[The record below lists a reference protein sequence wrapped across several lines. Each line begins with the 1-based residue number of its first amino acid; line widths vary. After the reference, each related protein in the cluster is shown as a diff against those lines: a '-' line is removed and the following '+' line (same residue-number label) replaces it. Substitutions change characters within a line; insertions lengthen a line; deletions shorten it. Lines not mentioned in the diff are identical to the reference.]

1 MVRVRGF
8 EPPASAFQV
17 RSSGLSELHPVELAF
32 PTGIE
37 PACLPVR
44 SRALVQLSY
53 GKNWCDVWDSSPC
66 CCAENADAWP
76 LAERRMIGSGRRI
89 RTCRDLINSQ
99 AHPPRAVD
107 RNKLV
112 DRLGVEPSASC
123 LQGISPPRRSARG
136 ARTWFRATLSC
147 SSGRRYHQI
156 SFPSVRPARIELA
169 SSEWHSEALPI
180 DQGRMVGV
188 PRIELGM
195 HIGAGFTDPLSH
207 QTWRHP
213 IGCSGPNRTALPRG
227 YEPRELPMLHAASK
241 VARLELTRMRR
252 STSVRS
258 QNWRTAEVLIPNAL
272 RHPSRFERARGTRR
286 VDCPLEHV
294 PEKACP
300 GLDPGWEPVF
310 GKDHAPAIS

>member
-8 EPPASAFQV
+8 EPPTSAFQV

-53 GKNWCDVWDSSPC
+53 GKNWYDVWDSNPC

-89 RTCRDLINSQ
+89 RTCRILINSQ
-99 AHPPRAVD
+99 AHPPRTVD
-107 RNKLV
+107 RNELV

-123 LQGISPPRRSARG
+123 LQGISPPRRLAQRKRVHARLLENG

-147 SSGRRYHQI
+147 SSGRRFHQI

-180 DQGRMVGV
+180 DQGRMVG
-188 PRIELGM
+188 
-195 HIGAGFTDPLSH
+195 
-207 QTWRHP
+207 
-213 IGCSGPNRTALPRG
+213 NRG
-227 YEPRELPMLHAASK
+227 IEPRVPKAQVLQTRSVTRLGITRIWLQGSELNRLCLSAS
-241 VARLELTRMRR
+241 AYEADQRP
-252 STSVRS
+252 
-258 QNWRTAEVLIPNAL
+258 VLIPA
-272 RHPSRFERARGTRR
+272 SRVRG
-286 VDCPLEHV
+286 LNSI
-294 PEKACP
+294 ACRQYIRGQQNLADSR
-300 GLDPGWEPVF
+300 GLDPQCLAASIPLRTGARHSPR
-310 GKDHAPAIS
+310 

>member
-8 EPPASAFQV
+8 EPPTSAFQV

-53 GKNWCDVWDSSPC
+53 GKNWYDVWDSNPC

-76 LAERRMIGSGRRI
+76 LAERRVIGSGRRI
-89 RTCRDLINSQ
+89 RTCRILINSQ
-99 AHPPRAVD
+99 AHPPRTVD
-107 RNKLV
+107 RNEMV

-123 LQGISPPRRSARG
+123 LQGISPPRRPAQRKRVHARLLENG

-147 SSGRRYHQI
+147 SSGRRFHQI

-180 DQGRMVGV
+180 DQGRMVG
-188 PRIELGM
+188 
-195 HIGAGFTDPLSH
+195 
-207 QTWRHP
+207 
-213 IGCSGPNRTALPRG
+213 NRG
-227 YEPRELPMLHAASK
+227 IEPRVPKAQVLQTRSVTRLGITRIWLQGSELNRLCLSASAYEADQRP
-241 VARLELTRMRR
+241 VLVPASR
-252 STSVRS
+252 VRGLNS
-258 QNWRTAEVLIPNAL
+258 IACRQYIRGQQNLAD
-272 RHPSRFERARGTRR
+272 SR
-286 VDCPLEHV
+286 
-294 PEKACP
+294 
-300 GLDPGWEPVF
+300 GLDPQCLAASIPLRTGARHSPR
-310 GKDHAPAIS
+310 

>member
-8 EPPASAFQV
+8 EPPTSAFQV

-53 GKNWCDVWDSSPC
+53 GKNWYDVWDSNPC

-89 RTCRDLINSQ
+89 RTCRILINSQ
-99 AHPPRAVD
+99 AHPPRTVD
-107 RNKLV
+107 RNELV

-123 LQGISPPRRSARG
+123 LQGISPPRRPAQRKRVPARLLENG

-147 SSGRRYHQI
+147 SSGRRFHQI

-180 DQGRMVGV
+180 DQGRMVG
-188 PRIELGM
+188 
-195 HIGAGFTDPLSH
+195 
-207 QTWRHP
+207 
-213 IGCSGPNRTALPRG
+213 NRG
-227 YEPRELPMLHAASK
+227 IEPRVPKAQVLQTRSVTRLGITRIWLQGSELNRLCLSASAYEADQRP
-241 VARLELTRMRR
+241 VLVPASR
-252 STSVRS
+252 VRGLNS
-258 QNWRTAEVLIPNAL
+258 IACRQYIRGQQNLAD
-272 RHPSRFERARGTRR
+272 SR
-286 VDCPLEHV
+286 
-294 PEKACP
+294 
-300 GLDPGWEPVF
+300 GLDPQCLAASIPLRTGARHSPR
-310 GKDHAPAIS
+310 

>member
-8 EPPASAFQV
+8 EPPTSAFQV

-53 GKNWCDVWDSSPC
+53 GKNWCDVWDSNPC

-89 RTCRDLINSQ
+89 RTCRILINSQ
-99 AHPPRAVD
+99 AHPPRTVD
-107 RNKLV
+107 RNELV

-123 LQGISPPRRSARG
+123 LQGISPPRRPAQRKRVHARLLENG

-147 SSGRRYHQI
+147 SSGRRFHQI

-180 DQGRMVGV
+180 DQGRMVG
-188 PRIELGM
+188 
-195 HIGAGFTDPLSH
+195 
-207 QTWRHP
+207 
-213 IGCSGPNRTALPRG
+213 NRG
-227 YEPRELPMLHAASK
+227 IEPRVPKAQVLQTRSVTRLGITRIWLQGSELNRLCLSASAYEADQRP
-241 VARLELTRMRR
+241 VLVPASR
-252 STSVRS
+252 VRGLNS
-258 QNWRTAEVLIPNAL
+258 IACRQYIRGRQNLAD
-272 RHPSRFERARGTRR
+272 SR
-286 VDCPLEHV
+286 
-294 PEKACP
+294 
-300 GLDPGWEPVF
+300 GLDPQCLAASIPLRTGARHSPR
-310 GKDHAPAIS
+310 

>member
-8 EPPASAFQV
+8 EPPTSAFQV

-53 GKNWCDVWDSSPC
+53 GKNWYDVWDSNPC

-76 LAERRMIGSGRRI
+76 LAERRMNGSGRRI
-89 RTCRDLINSQ
+89 RTCRILINSQ
-99 AHPPRAVD
+99 AHPPRTVD
-107 RNKLV
+107 RNELV

-123 LQGISPPRRSARG
+123 LQGISPPRRPAQRKRVHARLDVKDKRVHARLLENG

-147 SSGRRYHQI
+147 SSSRRFHQI
-156 SFPSVRPARIELA
+156 SFPSAPAFTHDLMQKNTSAFNARLGQKMVRPARIELA
-169 SSEWHSEALPI
+169 SSERHSEALPI

-213 IGCSGPNRTALPRG
+213 IGCSGPNRTAYLVVMSHASCQCSTLRQRLRGLNSLACAAVHPCVRRIGGQPR
-227 YEPRELPMLHAASK
+227 S
-241 VARLELTRMRR
+241 
-252 STSVRS
+252 
-258 QNWRTAEVLIPNAL
+258 
-272 RHPSRFERARGTRR
+272 
-286 VDCPLEHV
+286 
-294 PEKACP
+294 
-300 GLDPGWEPVF
+300 
-310 GKDHAPAIS
+310 

>member
-8 EPPASAFQV
+8 EPPTSAFQV

-53 GKNWCDVWDSSPC
+53 GKNWYDVWDSNPC

-76 LAERRMIGSGRRI
+76 LAERRVIGSGRRI
-89 RTCRDLINSQ
+89 RTCRILINSQ
-99 AHPPRAVD
+99 AHPPRTVD
-107 RNKLV
+107 RNELV

-123 LQGISPPRRSARG
+123 LQGISPPRRPAQRKRVHARLLENG

-147 SSGRRYHQI
+147 SSGRRFHQI

-180 DQGRMVGV
+180 DQGRMVG
-188 PRIELGM
+188 
-195 HIGAGFTDPLSH
+195 
-207 QTWRHP
+207 
-213 IGCSGPNRTALPRG
+213 NRG
-227 YEPRELPMLHAASK
+227 IEPRVPKAQVLQTRSVTRLGITRIWLQGSELNRLCLSASAYEADQRP
-241 VARLELTRMRR
+241 VLVPASR
-252 STSVRS
+252 VRGLNS
-258 QNWRTAEVLIPNAL
+258 IACRQYIRGQQNLAD
-272 RHPSRFERARGTRR
+272 SR
-286 VDCPLEHV
+286 
-294 PEKACP
+294 
-300 GLDPGWEPVF
+300 GLDPQCLAASIPLRTGARHSPR
-310 GKDHAPAIS
+310 

>member
-8 EPPASAFQV
+8 EPPTSAFQV

-53 GKNWCDVWDSSPC
+53 GKNWCDVWDSNPC

-76 LAERRMIGSGRRI
+76 LAERRVIASGRRI
-89 RTCRDLINSQ
+89 RTCRILINSQ
-99 AHPPRAVD
+99 AHPPRTVD
-107 RNKLV
+107 RNELV

-123 LQGISPPRRSARG
+123 LQGISPPRRPAQRMRGHARLLENG

-147 SSGRRYHQI
+147 SSGRRFHQI

-180 DQGRMVGV
+180 DQGRMVG
-188 PRIELGM
+188 
-195 HIGAGFTDPLSH
+195 
-207 QTWRHP
+207 
-213 IGCSGPNRTALPRG
+213 NRG
-227 YEPRELPMLHAASK
+227 IEPRVPKAQVLQTRSVTRLGITRIWLQGSELNRLCLSASAYEADQRP
-241 VARLELTRMRR
+241 VLVPASR
-252 STSVRS
+252 VRGLNS
-258 QNWRTAEVLIPNAL
+258 IACRQYIRGQQNLAD
-272 RHPSRFERARGTRR
+272 SR
-286 VDCPLEHV
+286 
-294 PEKACP
+294 
-300 GLDPGWEPVF
+300 GLDPQCLAASIPLRTGARHSPR
-310 GKDHAPAIS
+310 

>member
-8 EPPASAFQV
+8 EPPTSAFQV

-53 GKNWCDVWDSSPC
+53 GKNWCDVWDSNPC

-76 LAERRMIGSGRRI
+76 LAERRVIGSGRRI
-89 RTCRDLINSQ
+89 RTCRILINSQ
-99 AHPPRAVD
+99 AHPPRTVD
-107 RNKLV
+107 RNELV

-123 LQGISPPRRSARG
+123 LQGISPPRRPAQRKRVHARLLENG

-147 SSGRRYHQI
+147 SSGRRFHQI

-180 DQGRMVGV
+180 DQGRMVG
-188 PRIELGM
+188 
-195 HIGAGFTDPLSH
+195 
-207 QTWRHP
+207 
-213 IGCSGPNRTALPRG
+213 NRG
-227 YEPRELPMLHAASK
+227 IEPRVPKAQVLQTRSVTRLGITRIWLQGSELNRLCLSASAYEADQRP
-241 VARLELTRMRR
+241 VLVPASR
-252 STSVRS
+252 VRGLNS
-258 QNWRTAEVLIPNAL
+258 IACRQYIRGQQNLAD
-272 RHPSRFERARGTRR
+272 SR
-286 VDCPLEHV
+286 
-294 PEKACP
+294 
-300 GLDPGWEPVF
+300 GLDPQCLAASIPLRTGARHSPR
-310 GKDHAPAIS
+310 

>member
-8 EPPASAFQV
+8 EPPTSAFQV

-53 GKNWCDVWDSSPC
+53 GKNESAFTRVLQTMWCDVWDSNPC

-89 RTCRDLINSQ
+89 RTCRILINSQ
-99 AHPPRAVD
+99 AHPPRTVD
-107 RNKLV
+107 RNELV

-123 LQGISPPRRSARG
+123 LQGISPPRRPAQRKRVHARLLENG

-147 SSGRRYHQI
+147 SSGRRFHQI

-180 DQGRMVGV
+180 DQGRMVG
-188 PRIELGM
+188 
-195 HIGAGFTDPLSH
+195 
-207 QTWRHP
+207 
-213 IGCSGPNRTALPRG
+213 NRG
-227 YEPRELPMLHAASK
+227 IEPRVPKAQVLQTRSVTRLGITRIWLQGSELNRLCLSASAYEADQRP
-241 VARLELTRMRR
+241 VLVPASR
-252 STSVRS
+252 VRGLNS
-258 QNWRTAEVLIPNAL
+258 IACRQYIRGQQNLAD
-272 RHPSRFERARGTRR
+272 SR
-286 VDCPLEHV
+286 
-294 PEKACP
+294 
-300 GLDPGWEPVF
+300 GLDPQCLAASIPLRTGARHSPR
-310 GKDHAPAIS
+310 

>member
-8 EPPASAFQV
+8 EPPTSAFQV

-53 GKNWCDVWDSSPC
+53 GKNWYDVWDSNPC

-89 RTCRDLINSQ
+89 RTCRILINSQ
-99 AHPPRAVD
+99 AHPPRTLTGMNWWTD
-107 RNKLV
+107 WEF
-112 DRLGVEPSASC
+112 EPSASC
-123 LQGISPPRRSARG
+123 LQGISPPRRPAQRKRVHARLLENG

-147 SSGRRYHQI
+147 SSGRRFHQI

-180 DQGRMVGV
+180 DQGRMVG
-188 PRIELGM
+188 
-195 HIGAGFTDPLSH
+195 
-207 QTWRHP
+207 
-213 IGCSGPNRTALPRG
+213 NRG
-227 YEPRELPMLHAASK
+227 IEPRVPKAQVLQTRSVTRLGITRIWLQGSELNRLCLSASAYEADQRP
-241 VARLELTRMRR
+241 VLVPASR
-252 STSVRS
+252 VRGLNS
-258 QNWRTAEVLIPNAL
+258 IACRQYIRGQQNLAD
-272 RHPSRFERARGTRR
+272 SR
-286 VDCPLEHV
+286 
-294 PEKACP
+294 
-300 GLDPGWEPVF
+300 GLDPQCLAASIPLRTGARHSPR
-310 GKDHAPAIS
+310 

>member
-8 EPPASAFQV
+8 EPPTSAFQV

-53 GKNWCDVWDSSPC
+53 GKNWCDVWDSNPC

-89 RTCRDLINSQ
+89 RTCRILINSQ
-99 AHPPRAVD
+99 AHPPRTVD
-107 RNKLV
+107 RNELV

-123 LQGISPPRRSARG
+123 LQGISPPRRPAQRKRVHARLLENG

-147 SSGRRYHQI
+147 SSGRRFHQI

-180 DQGRMVGV
+180 DQGRMVG
-188 PRIELGM
+188 
-195 HIGAGFTDPLSH
+195 
-207 QTWRHP
+207 
-213 IGCSGPNRTALPRG
+213 NRG
-227 YEPRELPMLHAASK
+227 IEPRVPKAQVLQTRSVTRLGITRIWLQGSEPMPLPAPSVYKTAP
-241 VARLELTRMRR
+241 VTRPVHSPCWSSRQD
-252 STSVRS
+252 S
-258 QNWRTAEVLIPNAL
+258 NL
-272 RHPSRFERARGTRR
+272 HPSA
-286 VDCPLEHV
+286 
-294 PEKACP
+294 PETDAHP
-300 GLDPGWEPVF
+300 VELRDGGLAF
-310 GKDHAPAIS
+310 CRIASANS

>member
-8 EPPASAFQV
+8 EPPTSAFQV

-53 GKNWCDVWDSSPC
+53 GKNWYDVWDSNPC

-89 RTCRDLINSQ
+89 RTCRILINSQ
-99 AHPPRAVD
+99 AHPPRTVD
-107 RNKLV
+107 RNELV

-123 LQGISPPRRSARG
+123 LQGISPPRRPAQIKRVHAR
-136 ARTWFRATLSC
+136 LDVKM
-147 SSGRRYHQI
+147 
-156 SFPSVRPARIELA
+156 VRPARIELA

-207 QTWRHP
+207 QTWHYP
-213 IGCSGPNRTALPRG
+213 DLVAGVGI
-227 YEPRELPMLHAASK
+227 EP
-241 VARLELTRMRR
+241 T
-252 STSVRS
+252 
-258 QNWRTAEVLIPNAL
+258 
-272 RHPSRFERARGTRR
+272 
-286 VDCPLEHV
+286 V
-294 PEKACP
+294 P
-300 GLDPGWEPVF
+300 F
-310 GKDHAPAIS
+310 GISL

>member
-8 EPPASAFQV
+8 EPPTSAFQV

-53 GKNWCDVWDSSPC
+53 GKNWCDVWDSNPC

-76 LAERRMIGSGRRI
+76 LAERRVIGSGRRI
-89 RTCRDLINSQ
+89 RTCRILINSQ
-99 AHPPRAVD
+99 AHPPRTVD
-107 RNKLV
+107 RNELV

-123 LQGISPPRRSARG
+123 LQGISPPGRPAQRKRVHARLLENG

-147 SSGRRYHQI
+147 SSGRRFHQI

-180 DQGRMVGV
+180 DQGRMVG
-188 PRIELGM
+188 
-195 HIGAGFTDPLSH
+195 
-207 QTWRHP
+207 
-213 IGCSGPNRTALPRG
+213 NRG
-227 YEPRELPMLHAASK
+227 IEPRVPKAQVLQTRSVTRLGITRIWLQGSELNRLCLSASAYEADQRP
-241 VARLELTRMRR
+241 VLVPASR
-252 STSVRS
+252 VRGLNS
-258 QNWRTAEVLIPNAL
+258 IACRQYIRGQQNLAD
-272 RHPSRFERARGTRR
+272 SR
-286 VDCPLEHV
+286 
-294 PEKACP
+294 
-300 GLDPGWEPVF
+300 GLDPQCLAASIPLRTGARHSPR
-310 GKDHAPAIS
+310 

>member
-8 EPPASAFQV
+8 EPPTSAFQV

-53 GKNWCDVWDSSPC
+53 GKNWCDVWDSNPC

-89 RTCRDLINSQ
+89 RTCRILINSQ
-99 AHPPRAVD
+99 AHPPRTVD
-107 RNKLV
+107 RNELV

-123 LQGISPPRRSARG
+123 LQGISPPRRPARG

-147 SSGRRYHQI
+147 SSGRRFHQI

-180 DQGRMVGV
+180 DQGRMVG
-188 PRIELGM
+188 
-195 HIGAGFTDPLSH
+195 
-207 QTWRHP
+207 
-213 IGCSGPNRTALPRG
+213 NRG
-227 YEPRELPMLHAASK
+227 IEPRVPKAQVLQTRSVTRLGITRIWLQGSELNRLCLSASAYEADQRP
-241 VARLELTRMRR
+241 VLVPASR
-252 STSVRS
+252 VRGLNS
-258 QNWRTAEVLIPNAL
+258 IACRQYIRGQQNLAD
-272 RHPSRFERARGTRR
+272 SR
-286 VDCPLEHV
+286 
-294 PEKACP
+294 
-300 GLDPGWEPVF
+300 GLDPQCLAASIPLRTGARHSPR
-310 GKDHAPAIS
+310 